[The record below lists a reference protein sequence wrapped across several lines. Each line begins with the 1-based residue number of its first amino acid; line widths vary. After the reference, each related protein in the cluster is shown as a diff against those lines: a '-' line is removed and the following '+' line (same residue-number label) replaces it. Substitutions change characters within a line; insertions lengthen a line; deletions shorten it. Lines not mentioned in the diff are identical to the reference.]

1 MTREQI
7 GSSRSRRH
15 RRRRPTRRSI
25 AMQGRRRQQHRHRL
39 YSTTRFCYARRGNA
53 GGKEGGRDPPITP
66 PAICGHGT
74 EYNGRKKLARLRLVG
89 RWVGKRHA
97 RCAPAMMMMRMMMIG
112 ILIWARS
119 RLADIMTCAAPSRWR
134 RSVGRSARS
143 VLEFPPAVAPN
154 QRLT

>member
-15 RRRRPTRRSI
+15 RRQRPTRRSI

-89 RWVGKRHA
+89 RWVGERHA
-97 RCAPAMMMMRMMMIG
+97 RCAPAMMMIG

-134 RSVGRSARS
+134 RSVGRPGPSWN
-143 VLEFPPAVAPN
+143 FPPRSRQINV
-154 QRLT
+154 